1 MACQITS
8 PFNKKIGSF
17 CQAIFLILFAKT
29 TQLIVEWEVI
39 WQASD
44 SFLSQELN
52 EYSVNRV
59 TYLKVIDGAS
69 EKINNAQIT
78 LY

>member
-1 MACQITS
+1 MPDNFPIQQKDRV
-8 PFNKKIGSF
+8 FYF
-17 CQAIFLILFAKT
+17 ILKT

>member
-1 MACQITS
+1 MPDNFPIQQKDRV
-8 PFNKKIGSF
+8 FYF
-17 CQAIFLILFAKT
+17 ILKT

-78 LY
+78 LYQKR

>member
-1 MACQITS
+1 MPDNFPIQQKDRV
-8 PFNKKIGSF
+8 FYF
-17 CQAIFLILFAKT
+17 ILKT

-69 EKINNAQIT
+69 EKINNAQIN